1 MIQFSKKLS
10 NKYVAAEYVH
20 DFGHLTPIQIYIER
34 TNDFFQYQGRAWK
47 LFFCVCTSQ
56 RLGRHIAGIGYHC
69 WKGDTLKLF
78 PLLR

>member
-34 TNDFFQYQGRAWK
+34 TNDFFNIKAGLGNY
-47 LFFCVCTSQ
+47 FFVCVH
-56 RLGRHIAGIGYHC
+56 RGV
-69 WKGDTLKLF
+69 
-78 PLLR
+78 